1 MRVLALFLLTLFLA
15 SLFSGFLPDEIP
27 PPDFWFL
34 LVAALTPRLR
44 PAWAL
49 VAAFAIG
56 AFADLAG
63 GGYLGLLAV
72 GLLFSA
78 YAILALASRLHL
90 EETLSRIAILAG
102 GYLAKWAGIF
112 LVVYALGL
120 FLVGPFDF
128 LGTILGEAAFTALV
142 APFYLAAAEAILK
155 EEGHAG

>member
-1 MRVLALFLLTLFLA
+1 MRIAALFLLTLFLA
-15 SLFSGFLPDEIP
+15 SLFSGLLPDEIP
-27 PPDFWFL
+27 APDFWFL

-49 VAAFAIG
+49 ATAFLVG
-56 AFADLAG
+56 LFADLAG

-78 YAILALASRLHL
+78 YAMLALASRLHI
-90 EETLSRIAILAG
+90 EETLGRAAILTGA
-102 GYLAKWAGIF
+102 YLAKWAGVF

-128 LGTILGEAAFTALV
+128 LGTVLGEALLTALV
-142 APFYLAAAEAILK
+142 APLYLRAADALLR

>member
-1 MRVLALFLLTLFLA
+1 MRIAALFLLTLFLA
-15 SLFSGFLPDEIP
+15 SLFSGLLPDGFP
-27 PPDFWFL
+27 APDVWFL
-34 LVAALTPRLR
+34 LVAVLTPRLR

-49 VAAFAIG
+49 VAAFLIG

-72 GLLFSA
+72 GLLFAA
-78 YAILALASRLHL
+78 YAFLALSSRLHL
-90 EETLSRIAILAG
+90 EETLGRTAILVGA
-102 GYLAKWAGIF
+102 YLAKWAGVF

-128 LGTILGEAAFTALV
+128 LGLVLGEAALTALV
-142 APFYLAAAEAILK
+142 APLFLMAAKAILK